1 MKQLILVVFAA
12 LIGIGAGHAFFD
24 DGQKQSLFVHSV
36 YFWLKED
43 VTAAQYNEFVDV
55 LRGLEQIKSVQAME
69 VGQPAGT
76 PRDVVDNSYDVA
88 LLVYFNDRAGHDLY
102 QADTIHSSA
111 VAVFEDWIEDIVIY
125 DTICERQ

>member
-1 MKQLILVVFAA
+1 MKHLILAVITA
-12 LIGIGAGHAFFD
+12 LAGIGAGHALFD
-24 DGQKQSLFVHSV
+24 NGQKPSLFVHSV

-43 VTAAQYNEFVDV
+43 VTAEQYNQFVDV

-69 VGQPAGT
+69 VGHPAGT

-102 QADTIHSSA
+102 QADTIHTGA

-125 DTICERQ
+125 DTVCER